1 MLWHSRRNG
10 NNRNKER
17 ITEIG
22 WFETVKKGINRV
34 NRFFAGIGA
43 WFLIPLMLITAV
55 DVVMRDV
62 FNRPIPGAV
71 ELSQY
76 MLAIFILLGL
86 AYAQQIKAHV
96 AVSIITSRFSE
107 RAQLILSIITALMS
121 LFIFSVLEWQGLV
134 VGIEERAVSD
144 MLRIPQYPFRILV
157 AVAAFFLC
165 LELLID
171 LGNGL
176 KRFVTRSS

>member
-1 MLWHSRRNG
+1 M
-10 NNRNKER
+10 
-17 ITEIG
+17 EIKDREHTAGMG
-22 WFETVKKGINRV
+22 WVEKVKKGIQTI
-34 NRFFAGIGA
+34 NRFIAGVSGC
-43 WFLIPLMLITAV
+43 FLIPLMIITAA
-55 DVVMRDV
+55 DVVARDV
-62 FNRPIPGAV
+62 FNHPIPGTI

-76 MLAIFILLGL
+76 MLAVFVLLGL
-86 AYAQQIKAHV
+86 AYTQQIKAHV
-96 AVSIITSRFSE
+96 AVSLVASRLPSNA
-107 RAQLILSIITALMS
+107 RWILNIITALMS
-121 LFIFSVLEWQGLV
+121 LFIFSVLAWQGLV

>member
-1 MLWHSRRNG
+1 M
-10 NNRNKER
+10 
-17 ITEIG
+17 EIKDREHTAGMG
-22 WFETVKKGINRV
+22 WVEKVKKGIQTI
-34 NRFFAGIGA
+34 NRFIAGVSGC
-43 WFLIPLMLITAV
+43 FLIPLMIITAA
-55 DVVMRDV
+55 DVVARDV
-62 FNRPIPGAV
+62 FNHPIPGTV

-86 AYAQQIKAHV
+86 AYSQQVKTHV

-121 LFIFSVLEWQGLV
+121 LFIFSVLAWQGLV